1 MNSGAAKSSSDCAN
15 TMAAR
20 AYPICFHMCSQV
32 FFPLLF
38 CFLFISAGGL
48 LAQDTRTVTEPTFP
62 VTCAVYHAPLQ
73 STANGPVIGS
83 TQAEQ
88 DAESATETSALNNY
102 LQGCAKNNPGQA
114 VELALGTGASYN
126 AFLLNPITIPSGIS
140 LIIDGGVTVF
150 GSRDP
155 AKLLAVPG
163 FYGYHPRPKP
173 APPAKRRTV
182 RVQDHVT
189 QIGRGIDSG
198 GGKIGPHIGAAPIH
212 LVAPATPALAP
223 ERLFTCSHIPG
234 HNFIGR
240 GAIGVEAAKIGDDSP
255 DGVGR

>member
-83 TQAEQ
+83 TQAQQ

-114 VELALGTGASYN
+114 VEPALGAGASYN
-126 AFLLNPITIPSGIS
+126 AFLLNPITIQSGIS
-140 LIIDGGVTVF
+140 LILDGGVTVY

-155 AKLLAVPG
+155 TN
-163 FYGYHPRPKP
+163 Y
-173 APPAKRRTV
+173 
-182 RVQDHVT
+182 
-189 QIGRGIDSG
+189 
-198 GGKIGPHIGAAPIH
+198 
-212 LVAPATPALAP
+212 
-223 ERLFTCSHIPG
+223 
-234 HNFIGR
+234 
-240 GAIGVEAAKIGDDSP
+240 
-255 DGVGR
+255 